1 MIKKDSKIYIAG
13 HNGMVGSAIIRK
25 LQSEGF
31 SNLLTPRRDEVDCV
45 NSSQVLKFFEKNK
58 PEYVFLAA
66 AKVGGILANN
76 TYPAEFIYQNLMI
89 QNNIIHSS
97 YLCNVKKNFF

>member
-45 NSSQVLKFFEKNK
+45 NSSQQVLKFF
-58 PEYVFLAA
+58 
-66 AKVGGILANN
+66 
-76 TYPAEFIYQNLMI
+76 
-89 QNNIIHSS
+89 
-97 YLCNVKKNFF
+97 